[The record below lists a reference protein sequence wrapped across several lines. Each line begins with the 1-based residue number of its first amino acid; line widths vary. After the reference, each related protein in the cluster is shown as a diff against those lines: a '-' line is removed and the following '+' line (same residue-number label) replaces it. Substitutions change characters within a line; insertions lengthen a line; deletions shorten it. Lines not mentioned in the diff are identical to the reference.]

1 MTNVYSLP
9 EDHPDRLMELD
20 HLQAKQ
26 EAEYNATRPTTYI
39 DGYGTVYEDTGE
51 LVEADPD
58 APTQVLNAFQNP
70 EGVEFTETDV
80 EWALRKLFR
89 LDGNIVAA
97 NARLKAEV
105 DAIQKNWT
113 PEINRV
119 KRARDSF
126 VRWVSPMVRRYA
138 ERQLMIRNTKKDG
151 TLKADP
157 EKSVKFVQGV
167 LAFKTKPA
175 TPEKVAIQA
184 DKSVAEATAWVEEH
198 FPDYI
203 VRTPSID
210 FARFTEEDRKK
221 LREMEGCPLAIVE
234 ATPPTEEF
242 SIKTGV
248 K

>member
-1 MTNVYSLP
+1 MSESLEGKTVTAEGVYTLP
-9 EDHPDRLMELD
+9 APAPEVE
-20 HLQAKQ
+20 
-26 EAEYNATRPTTYI
+26 RPTVYI
-39 DGYGTVYEDTGE
+39 EGYGTVYEDTGE

-58 APTQVLNAFQNP
+58 APTQVLQAFNS
-70 EGVEFTETDV
+70 FETDFEFDESAV
-80 EWALRKLFR
+80 EWSLRKLFR

-97 NARLKAEV
+97 DARLKAEI

-113 PEINRV
+113 PEINRA
-119 KRARDSF
+119 KRARESF
-126 VRWVSPMVRRYA
+126 IKWVSPMVRRYA
-138 ERQLMIRNTKKDG
+138 EKQLLIRNTKKDG
-151 TLKADP
+151 TLKANP
-157 EKSVKFVQGV
+157 EKSVKFVQGT

-184 DKSVAEATAWVEEH
+184 DKSVAEATAWVEQH